1 MEIKERIKELEAGLK
16 ARQEKLQRLQT
27 ETQNEMQ
34 AMISLNGGLTELKK
48 LQEDLN
54 TSKETKK

>member
-1 MEIKERIKELEAGLK
+1 MEVEERIKELEAGLK
-16 ARQEKLQRLQT
+16 ARQEKLQRLQA

-34 AMISLNGGLTELKK
+34 AIISLNGGLLELKK
-48 LQEDLN
+48 IQEDLN